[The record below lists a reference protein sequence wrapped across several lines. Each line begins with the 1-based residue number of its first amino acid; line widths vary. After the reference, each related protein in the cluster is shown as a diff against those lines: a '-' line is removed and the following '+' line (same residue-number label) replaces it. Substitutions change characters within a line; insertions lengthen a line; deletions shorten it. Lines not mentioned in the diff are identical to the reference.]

1 MYDVPKEF
9 VDIKQKEI
17 DVRVNELWE
26 ELIQQANSDRDIKKC
41 REILDLIDLN
51 NSHSILLWRV

>member
-9 VDIKQKEI
+9 VDILQKDI

-41 REILDLIDLN
+41 REILDLIVLN

>member
-9 VDIKQKEI
+9 VDILQKDI

-26 ELIQQANSDRDIKKC
+26 ELIQQANSDRDPKKC

-51 NSHSILLWRV
+51 NSQSILLWRV

>member
-26 ELIQQANSDRDIKKC
+26 ELIQQANGDRDIKKC
-41 REILDLIDLN
+41 REIFDLIDLN
-51 NSHSILLWRV
+51 NSQSILLWRV

>member
-17 DVRVNELWE
+17 DARVNELWE
-26 ELIQQANSDRDIKKC
+26 ELIQQANGDRDIKKC

-51 NSHSILLWRV
+51 NSQSILLWRV

>member
-1 MYDVPKEF
+1 MYDVPKE
-9 VDIKQKEI
+9 VADIKQKEI

-26 ELIQQANSDRDIKKC
+26 ELIQQANSDRDPKKC

-51 NSHSILLWRV
+51 NSQSILLWRV